1 MTTRRRRH
9 TLAIAAAA
17 LKGFHTGL
25 AGGSLSDNYFI
36 ATNQRTAWIFGFED
50 GVKQRALSDGW
61 LLSGTIFVGDK
72 VTGPNGYEARIVGIG
87 SPEQNEDQTRSPID
101 PHSAG
106 NTGE

>member
-61 LLSGTIFVGDK
+61 EWVGKSDGHPM
-72 VTGPNGYEARIVGIG
+72 VIG
-87 SPEQNEDQTRSPID
+87 VVAGDLPSPVSDLP
-101 PHSAG
+101 AM
-106 NTGE
+106 GETETTPAEETTKQFE